1 MIEKKDFNIFTEIQ
15 ICCEILKSLHT
26 GQILDSFNFGKR
38 NCMTFNLWTTNITKT
53 HANMIFNFWT
63 IKAPEQE
70 QNDLHWNLIDLKA
83 YK

>member
-1 MIEKKDFNIFTEIQ
+1 
-15 ICCEILKSLHT
+15 
-26 GQILDSFNFGKR
+26 
-38 NCMTFNLWTTNITKT
+38 MTFNLWTTNITKT